1 MIQIFIIAY
10 LITLLASTSILYTW
24 FNSHLPQLVFSILKK
39 LGFKRNNVTFWK
51 LPNTVF
57 SMSTTS
63 DIVDPLAWTDSDWE
77 TFAATSL
84 NSFWGTLL
92 TCPYCICYH
101 FVFWC
106 NLLGGII
113 LFSLNIVGI
122 IGSIMFILA
131 GTLSQPILVHILTG
145 ILARLQYIHSEK

>member
-10 LITLLASTSILYTW
+10 LITLLASASILYTW

-39 LGFKRNNVTFWK
+39 LGFKRNNATFWK
-51 LPNTVF
+51 LPDAVF

-63 DIVDPLAWTDSDWE
+63 DSVDPLAWTDSDWE
-77 TFAATSL
+77 SFAANSL
-84 NSFWGTLL
+84 NNFWGTLL

-106 NLLGGII
+106 NFIGAIALFALNDIGIANAIVFLLA
-113 LFSLNIVGI
+113 ST
-122 IGSIMFILA
+122 A
-131 GTLSQPILVHILTG
+131 SQPILVHALTS
-145 ILARLQYIHSEK
+145 ILARIQHIRSE